1 MPYSLSQSLEDRIHS
16 SIASSLKNMTFPGSE
31 PYIDCLVLHSPLPT
45 IPETLAAWEAF
56 SSYVPSSIHS
66 LGISNTTLPIL
77 QSLYSSAS
85 IKPSVVQNRFY
96 PETRWEVPL
105 RKLCR
110 EHGIVFQT
118 FWTLTGN
125 PKLLASDV
133 VKEMSEALTSVGLV
147 DEKAVALYALVLG
160 LEGTSI
166 LNGTTNEER
175 MINDLDGLETVG
187 RLIEGEWKEKWTEW
201 LIGFKKLIRET

>member
-1 MPYSLSQSLEDRIHS
+1 
-16 SIASSLKNMTFPGSE
+16 
-31 PYIDCLVLHSPLPT
+31 
-45 IPETLAAWEAF
+45 
-56 SSYVPSSIHS
+56 
-66 LGISNTTLPIL
+66 
-77 QSLYSSAS
+77 
-85 IKPSVVQNRFY
+85 
-96 PETRWEVPL
+96 
-105 RKLCR
+105 
-110 EHGIVFQT
+110 
-118 FWTLTGN
+118 
-125 PKLLASDV
+125 
-133 VKEMSEALTSVGLV
+133 MSEALTSVGLV

>member
-1 MPYSLSQSLEDRIHS
+1 
-16 SIASSLKNMTFPGSE
+16 
-31 PYIDCLVLHSPLPT
+31 
-45 IPETLAAWEAF
+45 
-56 SSYVPSSIHS
+56 
-66 LGISNTTLPIL
+66 
-77 QSLYSSAS
+77 
-85 IKPSVVQNRFY
+85 
-96 PETRWEVPL
+96 
-105 RKLCR
+105 
-110 EHGIVFQT
+110 
-118 FWTLTGN
+118 
-125 PKLLASDV
+125 
-133 VKEMSEALTSVGLV
+133 V